1 MNSRNVPQEPRQDR
15 EADPER
21 KFTIHASEVIVKWA
35 ELGSTV
41 DPRPPASS
49 LVSLPAGSV
58 TRRLLCGRV
67 GAPADPVSEGRYL
80 VPRGVTTPATFT
92 SPHPR
97 ACCLLPSSQHGG

>member
-21 KFTIHASEVIVKWA
+21 KFMIHASEVIVKWA

-58 TRRLLCGRV
+58 TCSLLRGRV
-67 GAPADPVSEGRYL
+67 GAPADLVSEGPYL
-80 VPRGVTTPATFT
+80 VTHGVTTLAIFT

-97 ACCLLPSSQHGG
+97 AYCLLPSSQHGG